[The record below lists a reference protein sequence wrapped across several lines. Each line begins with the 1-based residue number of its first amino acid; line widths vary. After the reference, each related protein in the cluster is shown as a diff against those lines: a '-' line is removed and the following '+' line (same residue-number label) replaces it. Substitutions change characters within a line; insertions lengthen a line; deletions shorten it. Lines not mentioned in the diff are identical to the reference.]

1 MFLSHSEGFIRLF
14 SLCVRRFLSHSFLMK
29 STAPQWDR
37 YHKKKSW
44 KERKIAKLNWKDS
57 CNKDGD
63 YNDDETGNDI
73 DGSGQKMWVH
83 WAENVQ

>member
-1 MFLSHSEGFIRLF
+1 MGSIS
-14 SLCVRRFLSHSFLMK
+14 
-29 STAPQWDR
+29 Q
-37 YHKKKSW
+37 KKSW

-73 DGSGQKMWVH
+73 DRGGQKMWVH